1 MRNES
6 IFILIIIIITVL
18 VIIFSK
24 AVTDVEKLRYHDMEK
39 LIIRIN
45 EIEIRINEKEK
56 TCVITKDEILYC
68 TSQSF

>member
-1 MRNES
+1 MKNES

-24 AVTDVEKLRYHDMEK
+24 AVTDVEKIRYHDMEK

-56 TCVITKDEILYC
+56 TCNY
-68 TSQSF
+68 

>member
-45 EIEIRINEKEK
+45 EIEIRIIEKEK
-56 TCVITKDEILYC
+56 TCNY
-68 TSQSF
+68 